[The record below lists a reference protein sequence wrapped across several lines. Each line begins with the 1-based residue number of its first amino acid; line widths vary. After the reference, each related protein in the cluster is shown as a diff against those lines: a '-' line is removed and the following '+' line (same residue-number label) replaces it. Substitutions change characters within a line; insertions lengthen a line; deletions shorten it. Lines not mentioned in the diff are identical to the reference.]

1 MESTMTFSNAAQP
14 PPNSM
19 HVLVFAGFLGSGKT
33 SLILPLAT
41 HLAAEGTRTC
51 FIVNEVGDVGIDQQ
65 VMRDGGLEVY
75 EITAGCIC
83 CQLTVDLVT
92 TLAEIATR
100 FQPDVVIV
108 EASGVATPAGI
119 LNALSHYTGPPLAGI
134 HTVTLV
140 DPTRI
145 EALLAVMTPL
155 IEGQITGADEILITK
170 LDEATDDEVAL
181 AHSAVSR
188 LHPEAPVRSIS
199 VHDPARLTPA
209 LQALAETVRS

>member
-1 MESTMTFSNAAQP
+1 MTSSNTAEP
-14 PPNSM
+14 PPTPM
-19 HVLVFAGFLGSGKT
+19 RLLVFAGFLGSGKT

-41 HLAAEGTRTC
+41 LLAAGGIRTC

-92 TLAEIATR
+92 TLGEIETR
-100 FQPDVVIV
+100 IHPDVVII
-108 EASGVATPAGI
+108 EASGVATPTGI
-119 LNALSHYTGPPLAGI
+119 HSALDHYQGTPLAAI
-134 HTVTLV
+134 HTVTVV

-155 IEGQITGADEILITK
+155 IEGQIIGADEILITK
-170 LDEATDDEVAL
+170 MDEATDDEVAL
-181 AHSAVSR
+181 ALDAVAC
-188 LHPEAPVRSIS
+188 LHPQAPVHTVS
-199 VHDPARLTPA
+199 VHDRAGLAPA
-209 LQALAETVRS
+209 LSALAEAVRP